1 MPLSIH
7 EKGGRPH
14 FEDYILPELGKIEEN
29 DQIFIVSDG
38 TGSGKLSV
46 TAAELVAQNFAE
58 YFEILPPGGEVDE
71 PYMDR
76 ALEWV
81 EESLSTYIQGNSSS
95 RGMTASVAL
104 LHFGEK
110 LATLAWVG
118 DSRIYYFDSKR
129 KKLSATEDHSVVN
142 DLIQRG
148 KITPEEASTHKDR
161 HRLLRAIQGSESPTR
176 IDTKFIPI
184 KNLHPGDFFLICNDG
199 LLESLNDSDLLTIFT
214 NLSDPIAIQAEIRRR
229 CAKNRDNY
237 SCHLLPVASIDKKAV
252 LNTPPVASADTGEPT
267 RVESTTEAAPAP
279 VPETSPIPVET
290 TNGLLSSDWV
300 VYSLI
305 AALGLSLFML
315 VFWVLGEN
323 DADYEALMSRGTAN
337 LNVADYPL
345 AVAQFD
351 SAWQEA
357 GNPAEKSRA
366 IRLRDKAARSMYLVE
381 ISDYESEATYPA
393 YMLAL
398 GKVQEAIQNY
408 GDEQDSLFRT
418 GKRLDEKIALIQT
431 NDALPQL
438 LAAARAHCENGD
450 SDIAEVFFAEAD
462 KLGESGDSQNQVSQA
477 REACHSTGQLATTP
491 VTEEAPEQELIAE
504 AESSQERAIPSANT
518 DAKLPRKT
526 SPTVVRET
534 EDPSPVADK
543 RVATP
548 RSLAPAPLK
557 ETSAGSANT
566 RSTSTGNTSEQQAAL
581 AKGKALFQKAVQSK
595 SKYEYKKS
603 AEYLEAAG
611 SALDGQGNLML
622 AQLYSKG
629 IGVDQN
635 LKKGLEFA
643 RKSAL
648 QGSPDGHYLYAH
660 LLLLRL
666 NPGDT
671 LTAKK
676 SLRIAVDKGN
686 REAELRLG
694 LLQH

>member
-58 YFEILPPGGEVDE
+58 YFEILPPVGEVDE

-237 SCHLLPVASIDKKAV
+237 SCHLLPIASIDKKTV
-252 LNTPPVASADTGEPT
+252 PNTPVTSAATGEPT
-267 RVESTTEAAPAP
+267 QVESAAEDASTPEPEA
-279 VPETSPIPVET
+279 SPIPVET

-305 AALGLSLFML
+305 AVLGLALFML
-315 VFWVLGEN
+315 VFWVLEEN

-431 NDALPQL
+431 SDALPQL
-438 LAAARAHCENGD
+438 LAAARTHCENGE

-462 KLGESGDSQNQVSQA
+462 KLGDSGTSKNQVTQA
-477 REACHSTGQLATTP
+477 REACHSAGQLATAPTQE
-491 VTEEAPEQELIAE
+491 TPEQELIAE
-504 AESSQERAIPSANT
+504 AQSSQERAIPPSNT
-518 DAKLPRKT
+518 DAQLPRKT
-526 SPTVVRET
+526 SPTVVRQT
-534 EDPSPVADK
+534 DPSPDADK

-548 RSLAPAPLK
+548 RSLTPAPLK
-557 ETSAGSANT
+557 ETSAGTANT
-566 RSTSTGNTSEQQAAL
+566 RSTGTGNTSEQQTSL

-629 IGVDQN
+629 IGVDQD
-635 LKKGLEFA
+635 LKKGLDFA
-643 RKSAL
+643 RQSAL
-648 QGSPDGHYLYAH
+648 KGSPDGHYLYAH

-694 LLQH
+694 LLQR

>member
-14 FEDYILPELGKIEEN
+14 FEDYILPELGKIEED

-38 TGSGKLSV
+38 TGPGKLSLA
-46 TAAELVAQNFAE
+46 AAELVAQNFAE
-58 YFEILPPGGEVDE
+58 YFEILPPAQEVDE
-71 PYMDR
+71 GYMDR

-81 EESLSTYIQGNSSS
+81 EESISTYIQGNSSS

-110 LATLAWVG
+110 LVTLAWVG
-118 DSRIYYFDSKR
+118 DSRIYYYDSKR

-148 KITPEEASTHKDR
+148 KITQEEASTHKDR
-161 HRLLRAIQGSESPTR
+161 HRLLRAIQGTESPTR

-184 KNLHPGDFFLICNDG
+184 KNLNPGDFFLICNDG
-199 LLESLNDSDLLTIFT
+199 LLESINDSDLLTIFT
-214 NLSDPIAIQAEIRRR
+214 NLSDPIAIQAELKRR
-229 CAKNRDNY
+229 CTKNRDNY
-237 SCHLLPVASIDKKAV
+237 SCHLLPIALNDKKAV
-252 LNTPPVASADTGEPT
+252 PQTPVSSATTEEPT
-267 RVESTTEAAPAP
+267 RVESGTEERL
-279 VPETSPIPVET
+279 VPEPDVSPIPIET
-290 TNGLLSSDWV
+290 TSGLLSSDWV

-305 AALGLSLFML
+305 AGLGFALFVL

-323 DADYEALMSRGTAN
+323 DADYEALMSRGTVN
-337 LNVADYPL
+337 LNASDYPL

-351 SAWQEA
+351 SALQEA
-357 GNPAEKSRA
+357 GNPTEKSRA
-366 IRLRDKAARSMYLVE
+366 IRLRDKAARAMYLVD

-398 GKVQEAIQNY
+398 EKVQEAIQNY
-408 GDEQDSLFRT
+408 GDEQDSLYRT

-438 LAAARAHCENGD
+438 LAAARLNCENGE
-450 SDIAEVFFAEAD
+450 AEKAEIFFAEAD
-462 KLGESGDSQNQVSQA
+462 KLGESADSKNLVSQA
-477 REACHSTGQLATTP
+477 RKVCNAAGRLATTSAIEKNP
-491 VTEEAPEQELIAE
+491 QKELIAE
-504 AESSQERAIPSANT
+504 AQSSQERAIPPASTEAQ
-518 DAKLPRKT
+518 LPLKT
-526 SPTVVRET
+526 SPTVIRET
-534 EDPSPVADK
+534 DPKPAADQ
-543 RVATP
+543 RLATP
-548 RSLAPAPLK
+548 RSLDPAPRK
-557 ETSAGSANT
+557 EARTINT
-566 RSTSTGNTSEQQAAL
+566 RSTGNSAEQKTAL
-581 AKGKALFQKAVQSK
+581 TKGKSLFQKAVQSK

-629 IGVDQN
+629 MGVDQN
-635 LKKGLEFA
+635 LKKGLDFA
-643 RKSAL
+643 RQAAL

-694 LLQH
+694 LLQR

>member
-14 FEDYILPELGKIEEN
+14 FEDYILPELGKIRE
-29 DQIFIVSDG
+29 DHTIFIVSDG
-38 TGSGKLSV
+38 TGPGKLSA

-58 YFEILPPGGEVDE
+58 YFEILPPVQEVDE
-71 PYMDR
+71 AYMDR

-81 EESLSTYIQGNSSS
+81 EESLSTYIQGDNSS

-110 LATLAWVG
+110 IATLAWVG

-129 KKLSATEDHSVVN
+129 QKLSATEDHSVVN

-148 KITPEEASTHKDR
+148 KITQEEASTHKDR

-176 IDTKFIPI
+176 IDTKFIPT

-199 LLESLNDSDLLTIFT
+199 LLESINDSDLLTIFS
-214 NLSDPIAIQAEIRRR
+214 NLSDPIAIQSEINRR

-237 SCHLLPVASIDKKAV
+237 SCHLIPISTIDKKAIPHTPV
-252 LNTPPVASADTGEPT
+252 SSATTSGEAPPVVSGTPDTPIPT
-267 RVESTTEAAPAP
+267 PEVAP
-279 VPETSPIPVET
+279 VPLETRG
-290 TNGLLSSDWV
+290 GLLSSDWV

-305 AALGLSLFML
+305 AALGFALFML
-315 VFWVLGEN
+315 VFWVLEEN
-323 DADYEALMSRGTAN
+323 DAGYEALMSRGTFN
-337 LNVADYPL
+337 LNTADYPL

-357 GNPAEKSRA
+357 ENPTEKSRA

-381 ISDYESEATYPA
+381 ISDHESEATYPA
-393 YMLAL
+393 YMRAL
-398 GKVQEAIQNY
+398 EKVQEAIQNY
-408 GDEQDSLFRT
+408 GDEKDSLFRT
-418 GKRLDEKIALIQT
+418 GKRLDKKIALIQT

-438 LAAARAHCENGD
+438 LAAARAFCENGEPEK
-450 SDIAEVFFAEAD
+450 AEVFFAEAD
-462 KLGESGDSQNQVSQA
+462 KLGESSTLVSQA
-477 REACHSTGQLATTP
+477 RETCHSTGQLATTSA
-491 VTEEAPEQELIAE
+491 TAEAPEQELIAE
-504 AESSQERAIPSANT
+504 AQSTQDRSIPPAST
-518 DAKLPRKT
+518 DTQLPRKT

-534 EDPSPVADK
+534 DPSPAADK

-548 RSLAPAPLK
+548 RSLAPAPSK
-557 ETSAGSANT
+557 ETSAGTTST
-566 RSTSTGNTSEQQAAL
+566 RSTGYSVEQKAAL
-581 AKGKALFQKAVQSK
+581 DKGKALFRKAVQSK

-622 AQLYSKG
+622 AQLYSKRM
-629 IGVDQN
+629 GVNQD
-635 LKKGLEFA
+635 LKKGLDFA
-643 RKSAL
+643 RQAAL

-694 LLQH
+694 LLQR